1 MSVHASQS
9 THHDYHQHFVF
20 IRSLYPDFPQRFQF
34 YFYIIAIQQIILTF
48 PFGHII
54 SIPFVLNKED
64 KDSIWVLL
72 CQMIIK
78 RDMYLQGEGESIN
91 EVVGGT
97 VVPIVRFRIGT
108 CRRDGVTIIRVVS
121 K

>member
-1 MSVHASQS
+1 MYNPTVI
-9 THHDYHQHFVF
+9 VKVKG
-20 IRSLYPDFPQRFQF
+20 
-34 YFYIIAIQQIILTF
+34 AIQPGVVVTIPNTE
-48 PFGHII
+48 
-54 SIPFVLNKED
+54 PFVLNKED